1 MANPRILLMLAII
14 FMATQAN
21 ALIPY
26 RRPFLFD
33 MMLPTENPF
42 RILEQTPVTI
52 SKGMETTL
60 ALARADWKEMASAH
74 VITLDIPG
82 MKKEDI
88 KIKVEENGVLRVSGE
103 RKSEEE
109 VEGEKWH
116 RAERTSRKFWRQFR
130 LPVNA
135 DLEHVKAHLEDG
147 VLRISV
153 PKLAEEKERQPKVIN
168 IAEKSS
174 SSGEDIKATKAAM

>member
-1 MANPRILLMLAII
+1 MANPRILVMLAII

-26 RRPFLFD
+26 TRPSLFD

-82 MKKEDI
+82 MKKEDHQDQ
-88 KIKVEENGVLRVSGE
+88 SGREQGSESE
-103 RKSEEE
+103 RGEEE
-109 VEGEKWH
+109 
-116 RAERTSRKFWRQFR
+116 
-130 LPVNA
+130 
-135 DLEHVKAHLEDG
+135 
-147 VLRISV
+147 
-153 PKLAEEKERQPKVIN
+153 
-168 IAEKSS
+168 
-174 SSGEDIKATKAAM
+174 